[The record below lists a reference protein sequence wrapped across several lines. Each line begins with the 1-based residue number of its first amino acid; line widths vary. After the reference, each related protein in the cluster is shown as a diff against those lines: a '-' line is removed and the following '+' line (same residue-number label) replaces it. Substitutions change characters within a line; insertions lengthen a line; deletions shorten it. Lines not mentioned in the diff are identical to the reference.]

1 MQLNYLAFFKKLFIF
16 TIILALIGTGIV
28 YLIPDHFVSPT
39 IPFLYLFFFSATM
52 VVHYVLLQVSLK
64 KASSFVNYFMLL
76 TFGKLI
82 FFLSIVMLY
91 ALLRRED
98 ATQFI
103 IAFFTLYFF
112 FTIFEVVQ
120 SLSLTKSINE
130 RNKLEREKESLQ
142 KTDK

>member
-1 MQLNYLAFFKKLFIF
+1 MQLNYLAFIKRLFVF
-16 TIILALIGTGIV
+16 TIILAIIGTGIA
-28 YLIPDHFVSPT
+28 YLLPDKYVSPT
-39 IPFLYLFFFSATM
+39 LPFLFLFFFSATM

-64 KASSFVNYFMLL
+64 KASSFINYFMLL

-103 IAFFTLYFF
+103 LAFFALYFF
-112 FTIFEVVQ
+112 FTIFEVLQ

-130 RNKLEREKESLQ
+130 RNKLAREKESL
-142 KTDK
+142 KKAEE